1 MNQLNANLKI
11 ADNQWNAVLQ
21 RDAMAV
27 GQFVYAVR
35 TTGIY
40 CRPDCPSRRPNRR
53 NVQFF
58 SNSAA
63 AQAAGFR
70 ACKRCQPNQ
79 AADRTA
85 ELLTQA
91 CRFIERADPTS
102 NLADLAEHVGLS
114 PHYLHRLFRKRL
126 GITPK
131 QYSAAQRAE
140 RLKSRLALGESVTQA
155 IYGAG
160 FGASGRCYAQ
170 APNILGMTPKQYR
183 DQGKNTRVRI
193 ATAACSLGRVLVAVT
208 AKGICQIA
216 IGDDDA
222 ALETELL
229 SLLPAAEEVMPDE
242 EFAGLLA
249 AVVSL
254 IDSPTN
260 DVALPLDIRGTVFQQ
275 KVWLA
280 LRAIPPGETHSY
292 SEVARAVGRPDA
304 VRAVASAC
312 AANTIAVA
320 VPCHRVVRNDGTLGG
335 YRWGIERKRSLLER
349 ESRRDIAPH
358 ARHRKNLG

>member
-1 MNQLNANLKI
+1 
-11 ADNQWNAVLQ
+11 
-21 RDAMAV
+21 MAV

-63 AQAAGFR
+63 AEAAGFR

-79 AADRTA
+79 VADRTV

-91 CRFIERADPTS
+91 CRFIERADASS
-102 NLADLAEHVGLS
+102 NLAELAEHVGLS

-131 QYSAAQRAE
+131 QYSAAQRTE

-160 FGASGRCYAQ
+160 FGTSGRCYAQ
-170 APNILGMTPKQYR
+170 APHILGMTPKQYR
-183 DQGKNTRVRI
+183 DQGKNTRVRF

-222 ALETELL
+222 VLKAELL
-229 SLLPAAEEVMPDE
+229 SRFPAAEEVMPDE
-242 EFAGLLA
+242 EFVGLLA
-249 AVVSL
+249 AAVSL

-275 KVWLA
+275 KVWF
-280 LRAIPPGETHSY
+280 
-292 SEVARAVGRPDA
+292 
-304 VRAVASAC
+304 SA
-312 AANTIAVA
+312 T
-320 VPCHRVVRNDGTLGG
+320 
-335 YRWGIERKRSLLER
+335 
-349 ESRRDIAPH
+349 RDST
-358 ARHRKNLG
+358 G